1 MYFTSPLFVL
11 DEFYCTSSCFKSLF
25 IVSLCVFVQQ
35 NERTY
40 CFYEW
45 VCVMQ
50 WYLLIQTSAR
60 AGSMATTP
68 AVPLVLCKG
77 TVMCCLETTLLI
89 KTLSTSCSSLGNEKE
104 LLFYPASSFFPPF
117 SSALQTFLVGIFLS
131 SRRLSSSHSPKQA
144 LMSNIFIHFPCIYI
158 R

>member
-1 MYFTSPLFVL
+1 
-11 DEFYCTSSCFKSLF
+11 
-25 IVSLCVFVQQ
+25 
-35 NERTY
+35 
-40 CFYEW
+40 
-45 VCVMQ
+45 MQ

-104 LLFYPASSFFPPF
+104 LLFYPSSSFFPF
-117 SSALQTFLVGIFLS
+117 FLLLCRRSWWEFFLS
-131 SRRLSSSHSPKQA
+131 SRRLSSSQSPKQA

-158 R
+158 CWLSSLHPCPSFFSLFSKAKSN